1 MSPAEAALVARVG
14 EALKPSSALLLA
26 EHEQALAFLAGLHP
40 CLTIDG
46 PPMAVAER
54 IFDAVIAERR
64 GLLEKIAQQESN
76 LEWMHQH
83 LQKAGET

>member
-1 MSPAEAALVARVG
+1 MCEEPCSWQGPKRGTLLV
-14 EALKPSSALLLA
+14 

-54 IFDAVIAERR
+54 IFDAVMAERR
-64 GLLEKIAQQESN
+64 GLLEQIANQERN
-76 LEWMHQH
+76 LDLMRQH
-83 LQKAGET
+83 LRKGASNGKQT

>member
-1 MSPAEAALVARVG
+1 MCDEPCSWQGSKRGA
-14 EALKPSSALLLA
+14 SLA

-54 IFDAVIAERR
+54 IFDAVMAERR
-64 GLLEKIAQQESN
+64 ELQEQIANQERN
-76 LEWMHQH
+76 LDLMRQH
-83 LQKAGET
+83 LRKGTPNGKQT

>member
-1 MSPAEAALVARVG
+1 MSPSEAALVARVG
-14 EALKPSSALLLA
+14 EALKPSAALLLA

-54 IFDAVIAERR
+54 IFDAVMAERS
-64 GLLEKIAQQESN
+64 GLLEKIENGERN
-76 LEWMHQH
+76 LEWMRQH
-83 LQKAGET
+83 LQKTKA